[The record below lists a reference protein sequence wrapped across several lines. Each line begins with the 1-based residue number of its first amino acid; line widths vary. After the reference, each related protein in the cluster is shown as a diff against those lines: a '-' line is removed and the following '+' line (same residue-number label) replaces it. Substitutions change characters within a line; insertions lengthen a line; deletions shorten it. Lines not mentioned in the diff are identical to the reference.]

1 MSEDAMMNATPI
13 SQLNNA
19 PISLS
24 TSTAHETA
32 QQSGSYTDIL
42 KNLELARKT
51 SPPPSQPQ
59 SEQLSIGTNL
69 SQQEIF
75 SMQQSGQ
82 KIEPT
87 PQMLMQ
93 IPVNQNPPNNIM
105 QQMQNQASMYNG
117 NMPQSSPISN
127 FVPPDTMMTQVNN
140 APLKSELLPDPM
152 FFQNPPPPRKIKKV
166 YVEKEPERKTFMGFD
181 QVKLKSAVLVS
192 AIVFALISYV
202 APLLARSIAWTVNSE
217 TGKFTAAGL
226 LLISSMT
233 GGIYLGVVSIIEKFG
248 NGIM

>member
-1 MSEDAMMNATPI
+1 MSEEAMMNATPI

-24 TSTAHETA
+24 TSAAHETA
-32 QQSGSYTDIL
+32 QQAGSYTDIL
-42 KNLELARKT
+42 KNLEIARKA
-51 SPPPSQPQ
+51 SPPQPQ
-59 SEQLSIGTNL
+59 TDQLSIGTTL

-75 SMQQSGQ
+75 SMQSNGQ

-93 IPVNQNPPNNIM
+93 IPVNQNPQNNVM
-105 QQMQNQASMYNG
+105 QQMQNQASVYNG
-117 NMPQSSPISN
+117 NMPQSSPVSN
-127 FVPPDTMMTQVNN
+127 FVPPDTMMSQVNN

-202 APLLARSIAWTVNSE
+202 APLLARSIAWTVNAE

-233 GGIYLGVVSIIEKFG
+233 GGIYLGLVSIIEKFG